1 MREWL
6 DLTRKYPEARE
17 PIVRRAQLKLKS
29 GVTTMR
35 VLGDGYYSLALR
47 DDVAAG
53 DVVGPRILSGVRQSG
68 VPVAR

>member
-6 DLTRKYPEARE
+6 NLTRRYPQSRD

-35 VLGDGYYSLALR
+35 ILGDGYYSLAFR
-47 DDVAAG
+47 DDVAAW
-53 DVVGPRILSGVRQSG
+53 DVVGPRVLTAGLHVNG
-68 VPVAR
+68 PAG